1 MLVSL
6 LNFNDWYFLWRDI
19 ITWYDVTWKREKLN
33 SWSILKKK
41 GDIWTSAEGRVQDAN
56 SEKTVTGE
64 NKYTGRVIVWGNC
77 KNAEKFMNYSWC
89 LGWLLGN
96 EDKVRKTLILS
107 LWVALWRFCHHE
119 TCCEIICQGVVVLMR
134 ILFTA
139 VMNEIR

>member
-41 GDIWTSAEGRVQDAN
+41 GDIWTSAEGCVQDAN

-64 NKYTGRVIVWGNC
+64 NKYRGRVIVWGNC
-77 KNAEKFMNYSWC
+77 KNAVKFMNCSWC

-96 EDKVRKTLILS
+96 WGQGKKDLDPELMSGPLKVLPPWNVLWNNLS
-107 LWVALWRFCHHE
+107 R
-119 TCCEIICQGVVVLMR
+119 CCSANADSL
-134 ILFTA
+134 
-139 VMNEIR
+139 